1 MMRIYQGV
9 DIVDVA
15 RLKAV
20 CLRHVRFAEEI
31 FSERERNDCLSRRD
45 PYVHFSGRFAAKEA
59 CLKALGRGLATLGSD
74 HILQE
79 IEVVSAASGRPQLL
93 LRGWAEKLLRR
104 RGIQQLSVS
113 ISHTRDF
120 AVATV
125 ILVGRAH

>member
-9 DIVDVA
+9 DMVDIA

-20 CLRHVRFAEEI
+20 CLRHERFVGEVFTEK
-31 FSERERNDCLSRRD
+31 ERTYCLSRRH
-45 PYVHFSGRFAAKEA
+45 PYVHFGGRFASKEA
-59 CLKALGRGLATLGSD
+59 CLKGMGRGLATLGSD

-79 IEVVSAASGRPQLL
+79 IEVVAGDSGRPRLF

-125 ILVGRAH
+125 ILLGSGH

>member
-1 MMRIYQGV
+1 MEGLSGQ
-9 DIVDVA
+9 A
-15 RLKAV
+15 
-20 CLRHVRFAEEI
+20 LRHERFVDEV
-31 FSERERNDCLSRRD
+31 FTERERTYCLSRRD
-45 PYVHFSGRFAAKEA
+45 PYVHFGGRFASKEA
-59 CLKALGRGLATLGSD
+59 CLKAMGRGLATLGSD

-79 IEVVSAASGRPQLL
+79 IEVVSGASGRPQLF

-125 ILVGRAH
+125 ILVVTTH